1 MTTKQ
6 QILPIHFANAENPT
20 QTYKQVEEA
29 AGQSENPA
37 NLIYSLAISYHK
49 TSTINQEIQQNL
61 KSFKTFRLSHTCR
74 N

>member
-1 MTTKQ
+1 MPIKQ
-6 QILPIHFANAENPT
+6 QLLTIHFANAENPT
-20 QTYKQVEEA
+20 QTHKQVEEA
-29 AGQSENPA
+29 AGQSEKPA

-61 KSFKTFRLSHTCR
+61 KSFKTFRLSHACG